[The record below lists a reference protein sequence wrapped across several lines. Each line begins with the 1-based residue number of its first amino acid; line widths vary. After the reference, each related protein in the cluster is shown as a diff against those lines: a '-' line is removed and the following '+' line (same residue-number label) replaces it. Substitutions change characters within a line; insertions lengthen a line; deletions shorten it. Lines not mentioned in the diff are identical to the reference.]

1 MQKGN
6 SNSSLK
12 PLQVITSGAFAA
24 ALKDLTPLYEQK
36 YQIKVD
42 LSFGSSI
49 GDAHDSIPT
58 RLSQGQ
64 QFDVFILADSALDRF
79 MQAGQIQN
87 NTRVDLV
94 ASKIAAAVR
103 AGDPEPDISTLASF
117 KHTLLTYG
125 RIAYSASASGTYL
138 STELFPK
145 LGIEEEMS
153 VKAKKIFS
161 ERVGT
166 ILMRNEADL
175 GFQQMSELLPI
186 QGIKILGDLPPEVQR
201 SFFFSA
207 GIGSGTQNEEQ
218 ARHLIEFLASTEVA
232 DHIRKT
238 GLQPVLA
245 KAPWLHQPK
254 G

>member
-1 MQKGN
+1 MLRETSMSTHG
-6 SNSSLK
+6 

-24 ALKDLTPLYEQK
+24 ALKDLVPIYEQQ
-36 YQIKVD
+36 YQVKVE

-49 GDAHDSIPT
+49 GTAHDSIPT

-64 QFDVFILADSALDRF
+64 QFDVFILAGSALDHF
-79 MQAGQIQN
+79 IQAGQIKDN
-87 NTRVDLV
+87 SRIDLV
-94 ASKIAAAVR
+94 ASQMAAAVR
-103 AGDPEPDISTLASF
+103 AGDLEPDISTLASF
-117 KHTLLTYG
+117 KHALLTYG

-145 LGIEEEMS
+145 LGIAEEMS
-153 VKAKKIFS
+153 VKAKKILS

-207 GIGSGTQNEEQ
+207 GIGSGTQKEEQ

-232 DHIRKT
+232 DQIRKT

-245 KAPWLHQPK
+245 KAPWLN
-254 G
+254 

>member
-1 MQKGN
+1 MQK
-6 SNSSLK
+6 SIATSSIG

-24 ALKDLTPLYEQK
+24 ALKDLVPIYEQK
-36 YQIKVD
+36 YQVTVD

-49 GDAHDSIPT
+49 GAAHDSIPT

-64 QFDVFILADSALDRF
+64 QFDVFILAGSALDHF
-79 MQAGQIQN
+79 IQAGQIKN
-87 NTRVDLV
+87 NSRVDLV

-103 AGDPEPDISTLASF
+103 AGDPEPDISTLAAF
-117 KHTLLTYG
+117 KHALLTYG

-145 LGIEEEMS
+145 LGIAEEMS
-153 VKAKKIFS
+153 VKAKKILS

-207 GIGSGTQNEEQ
+207 GIGSGTQKEEQ

-232 DHIRKT
+232 DQIRKT

-245 KAPWLHQPK
+245 RTPWLHSA
-254 G
+254 

>member
-1 MQKGN
+1 MTTGFMTASTN
-6 SNSSLK
+6 E
-12 PLQVITSGAFAA
+12 PLEVITSGAFAA
-24 ALKDLTPLYEQK
+24 ALKTLVPIYEHQ
-36 YQIKVD
+36 YNTIVN

-49 GDAHDSIPT
+49 GAAHDSIPT

-64 QFDVFILADSALDRF
+64 KFDVFVLAGSALDKF
-79 MQAGQIQN
+79 IQEGKIKN

-94 ASKIAAAVR
+94 ASQIAAAVR
-103 AGDPEPDISTLASF
+103 EGDPIPDISTIASF
-117 KHTLLTYG
+117 KETMLNYG

-153 VKAKKIFS
+153 IKAKKIFS

-166 ILMRNEADL
+166 ILIRNEADL

-186 QGIKILGDLPPEVQR
+186 KGIKIIEDLPPEAQR

-207 GIGSGTQNEEQ
+207 GIGADTKKEGQ
-218 ARHLIEFLASTEVA
+218 ARHLIEFLSSPAVA
-232 DHIRKT
+232 DQIRKT
-238 GLQPVLA
+238 GLKPVLA
-245 KAPWLHQPK
+245 KAPWLA
-254 G
+254 

>member
-1 MQKGN
+1 MQKGIAT
-6 SNSSLK
+6 SSIK

-24 ALKDLTPLYEQK
+24 ALKDLVPIYEQK
-36 YQIKVD
+36 YQVTVD

-49 GDAHDSIPT
+49 GAAHDSIPT

-64 QFDVFILADSALDRF
+64 QFDVFILAGSALDHF
-79 MQAGQIQN
+79 IQAGQIKN
-87 NTRVDLV
+87 NSRVDLV

-103 AGDPEPDISTLASF
+103 AGDPEPDISTLAAF
-117 KHTLLTYG
+117 KHALLTYG

-145 LGIEEEMS
+145 LGIAEEMS
-153 VKAKKIFS
+153 VKAKKILS

-207 GIGSGTQNEEQ
+207 GIGSSTQKEGQ

-232 DHIRKT
+232 DQIRKT

-245 KAPWLHQPK
+245 RAPWLHSA
-254 G
+254 

>member
-1 MQKGN
+1 MLRNTSTSPHG
-6 SNSSLK
+6 

-24 ALKDLTPLYEQK
+24 ALKELVPIYEQ
-36 YQIKVD
+36 QFQVKVD

-49 GDAHDSIPT
+49 GAAHDSIPT

-64 QFDVFILADSALDRF
+64 QFDVFILAGSALENF
-79 MQAGQIQN
+79 IQEGQIKT

-94 ASKIAAAVR
+94 ASHIAAAVR
-103 AGDPEPDISTLASF
+103 AGDPEPDLSTLESF
-117 KHTLLTYG
+117 KHAMLTYG

-145 LGIEEEMS
+145 LGIAEEMS

-186 QGIKILGDLPPEVQR
+186 QGIKILEKLPPETQKP
-201 SFFFSA
+201 FFFSA
-207 GIGSGTQNEEQ
+207 GIGNGTQKEEQ
-218 ARHLIEFLASTEVA
+218 ARHLVEFLASNEVA
-232 DHIRKT
+232 EQIRKT
-238 GLQPVLA
+238 GLKPVLA
-245 KAPWLHQPK
+245 KAPWIQ
-254 G
+254 

>member
-1 MQKGN
+1 MQK
-6 SNSSLK
+6 SIATSSIK

-24 ALKDLTPLYEQK
+24 ALKDLVPIYEQK
-36 YQIKVD
+36 YQVTVD

-49 GDAHDSIPT
+49 GAAHDSIPT

-64 QFDVFILADSALDRF
+64 QFDVFILAGSALDHF
-79 MQAGQIQN
+79 IQAGQIKN
-87 NTRVDLV
+87 NSRVDLV

-103 AGDPEPDISTLASF
+103 AGDPEPDISTLAAF

-145 LGIEEEMS
+145 LGIAEEMS
-153 VKAKKIFS
+153 VKAKKILS

-207 GIGSGTQNEEQ
+207 GIGSGTQKEEH

-232 DHIRKT
+232 DQIRKT

-245 KAPWLHQPK
+245 RAPWLHSA
-254 G
+254 